1 MCIGLNRKLMV
12 QYGAGIINFV
22 YKIFTYTKY
31 AFDNWN
37 QHEKKSGCEVLL
49 NEVTHAN
56 YSGVRDQRSEVGD

>member
-31 AFDNWN
+31 ALDNWN
-37 QHEKKSGCEVLL
+37 QHENKNTV
-49 NEVTHAN
+49 
-56 YSGVRDQRSEVGD
+56 VRYC

>member
-37 QHEKKSGCEVLL
+37 QHEKKKRLWGIVKRGHTCKLFGC
-49 NEVTHAN
+49 
-56 YSGVRDQRSEVGD
+56 